1 MAQVQQQKQSNNIR
15 WSNDTFYSWN
25 WKMMY
30 LNGFMMLFKLFQT
43 HTTYDGL
50 AIDVSESTAQGS
62 VIAVLVVALL
72 LAIPR

>member
-1 MAQVQQQKQSNNIR
+1 MV
-15 WSNDTFYSWN
+15 
-25 WKMMY
+25 Y
-30 LNGFMMLFKLFQT
+30 LNGSMMLFKLFQT

-62 VIAVLVVALL
+62 VVAVLVVALL